1 MVWSFISMQLY
12 VEQQIK
18 EGKVKE
24 LDDNII
30 RTFEQAAHQDT
41 KKIFHQDNGLVGLK
55 NWGLIT

>member
-1 MVWSFISMQLY
+1 MQLY